1 MHFINNQISIFIKYL
16 EFIILLTA
24 TLTLLSSS
32 LTVSNMFLFEITLI

>member
-32 LTVSNMFLFEITLI
+32 LTVSNMFLFEMTLI